1 MDIRIINGDGN
12 IMNISRMHLEARDKY
27 LIALTEDVNQEVLI
41 ETCRNEEEAE
51 QFLNWIK
58 EAIKT
63 ALEEESDNVL
73 IDLEE
78 KEQEEA
84 TYVKMKVSDIQK
96 AIEDDVTGSTL
107 LRILKENLISKDFN
121 TEKY

>member
-12 IMNISRMHLEARDKY
+12 IMNVSRMHLEARDKY

-51 QFLNWIK
+51 QFINWIK
-58 EAIKT
+58 EAIKF
-63 ALEEESDNVL
+63 AMEEESNNVL

-78 KEQEEA
+78 KEDGKQQN
-84 TYVKMKVSDIQK
+84 S
-96 AIEDDVTGSTL
+96 
-107 LRILKENLISKDFN
+107 
-121 TEKY
+121 